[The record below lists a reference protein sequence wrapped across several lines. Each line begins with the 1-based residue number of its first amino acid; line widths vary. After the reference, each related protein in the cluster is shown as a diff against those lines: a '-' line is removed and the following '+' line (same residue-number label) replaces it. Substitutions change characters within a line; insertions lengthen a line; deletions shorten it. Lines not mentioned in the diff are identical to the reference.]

1 MTPEQNKDYARRIS
15 QANRTELTVIVY
27 DITLQHLKD
36 SVCAYDN
43 GNIEEY
49 RHSIKLAQRFLCEL
63 MSTLDLKIPLAVS
76 LLRLYEFAQKIIVHC
91 DIAGTTED
99 LDVATR
105 ILSRLR
111 DSFSKI
117 SSQDTEGPVMENT
130 EPVYAGLTYGKGK
143 LNETEIP
150 SGNRGFLA

>member
-1 MTPEQNKDYARRIS
+1 MTQELSKAYARRIS

-27 DITLQHLKD
+27 DITTQHLNDCMD
-36 SVCAYDN
+36 SFKEGDLE
-43 GNIEEY
+43 GF

-76 LLRLYEFAQKIIVHC
+76 LLRLYEFAQRILVRC
-91 DIAGTTED
+91 DVAGTTED
-99 LDVATR
+99 LDVAIS

-111 DSFSKI
+111 DSFNKI
-117 SSQDTEGPVMENT
+117 SAQDTEGPVMENAET
-130 EPVYAGLTYGKGK
+130 VYAGLTYGKGT
-143 LNETEIP
+143 LNETEIS

>member
-1 MTPEQNKDYARRIS
+1 MTPEQSKAYARRIS

-27 DITLQHLKD
+27 DITLTHLSD
-36 SVCAYDN
+36 CVSAFES
-43 GNIEEY
+43 GNIEDF

-76 LLRLYEFAQKIIVHC
+76 LLRLYEYAQKIIVHC
-91 DIAGTTED
+91 DIAGTTEN
-99 LDVATR
+99 LEVATR
-105 ILSRLR
+105 ILSRLK
-111 DSFSKI
+111 DSFSQI

-150 SGNRGFLA
+150 SGNRGYLA

>member
-1 MTPEQNKDYARRIS
+1 MTQEQNKAYARRIS

-27 DITLQHLKD
+27 DITLQHLNDCIISFKEGD
-36 SVCAYDN
+36 LE
-43 GNIEEY
+43 GF

-76 LLRLYEFAQKIIVHC
+76 LLSLYEFAQRINVRC
-91 DIAGTTED
+91 DVSGTTDE
-99 LDVATR
+99 LDVVTG

-111 DSFSKI
+111 DSFNKI
-117 SSQDTEGPVMENT
+117 SEQDTEGPVMENT
-130 EPVYAGLTYGKGK
+130 EPVFAGLTYGKGT